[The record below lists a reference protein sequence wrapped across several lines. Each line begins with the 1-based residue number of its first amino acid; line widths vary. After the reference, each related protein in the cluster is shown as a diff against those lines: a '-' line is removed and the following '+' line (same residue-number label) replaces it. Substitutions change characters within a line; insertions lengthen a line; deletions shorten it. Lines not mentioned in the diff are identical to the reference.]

1 MKRYVSALAVAL
13 CLVSISNKAVAASMQ
28 HELLINGSYGSSGNV
43 TINGGENIAVNAGYL
58 YSLSDMFQLGAQA
71 GLGYAGGS
79 EFVNLQLIAA
89 VNFMMNQGAFHS
101 VFIGGGAGWDNLTKA
116 GRQFAWRAE
125 LGIRYKIFENV
136 TWRPTAGVINAGST
150 AFNADL
156 LAMSFVF

>member
-13 CLVSISNKAVAASMQ
+13 GLISFSNKAVAASMQ
-28 HELLINGSYGSSGNV
+28 HELLINGSYGSTGNV
-43 TINGGENIAVNAGYL
+43 TINGGENITVNGGYL

-89 VNFMMNQGAFHS
+89 VNFLMNQGAFHS
-101 VFIGGGAGWDNLTKA
+101 VFLGGGAGWNNITKDV
-116 GRQFAWRAE
+116 RQFAWRAE

-136 TWRPTAGVINAGST
+136 TWRPTVGIVNAGST